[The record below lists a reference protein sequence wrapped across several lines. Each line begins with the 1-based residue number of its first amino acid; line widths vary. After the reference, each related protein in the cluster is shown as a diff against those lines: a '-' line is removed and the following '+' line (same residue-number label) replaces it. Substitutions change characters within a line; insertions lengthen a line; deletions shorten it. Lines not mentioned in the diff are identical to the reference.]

1 MQANPEKFQAI
12 SLGKKTRDKNRTFQ
26 GAAPRFLDTK

>member
-12 SLGKKTRDKNRTFQ
+12 AVGIKFFDKSPIFQ
-26 GAAPRFLDTK
+26 IYIK